1 MNDKSKKLKK
11 NLIFLSLSIV
21 IILFLA
27 WNTTANP
34 GNPGNPLD
42 SICHNTESPDID
54 ITFNLTDFNYS
65 AGESFEVE
73 FQVTGGPSGNNI
85 YVLFHNDQADN
96 RLVEFSPSERI
107 QDNSVND
114 TNPADGEVTV
124 TYLVQLPDDSVDLK
138 LDFFVI
144 YYDIDDEEKYSKV
157 YTFNITVGIGGE
169 APAANPFT
177 GVVDHFS
184 IYLGAPAIILL
195 ALGTILYELDKEKY
209 TKTHGILAAVSFILT
224 TVNVTFIAIQLE
236 LWLAYFNNWIWAIH
250 IILGVTGWIAGLI
263 AAITGLSG
271 IRVKSPGYTALI
283 CWSINILVGILQMGV
298 RI

>member
-1 MNDKSKKLKK
+1 
-11 NLIFLSLSIV
+11 
-21 IILFLA
+21 
-27 WNTTANP
+27 
-34 GNPGNPLD
+34 
-42 SICHNTESPDID
+42 
-54 ITFNLTDFNYS
+54 
-65 AGESFEVE
+65 
-73 FQVTGGPSGNNI
+73 
-85 YVLFHNDQADN
+85 
-96 RLVEFSPSERI
+96 VEFSPSDRI

-124 TYLVQLPDDSVDLK
+124 SYLVQLPDDSVDLK

-144 YYDIDDEEKYSKV
+144 YYDTDDEVKYSKV
-157 YTFNITVGIGGE
+157 YTFNITVGSGGV
-169 APAANPFT
+169 APTINPFT

-195 ALGTILYELDKEKY
+195 ALGTILYERDKEKY
-209 TKTHGILAAVSFILT
+209 TKTHGILAAISFTLT
-224 TVNVTFIAIQLE
+224 TVNIVFIAIQPE
-236 LWLAYFNNWIWAIH
+236 MWLAYFTNWIWAIH

-271 IRVKSPGYTALI
+271 IRVKWPGYTALI